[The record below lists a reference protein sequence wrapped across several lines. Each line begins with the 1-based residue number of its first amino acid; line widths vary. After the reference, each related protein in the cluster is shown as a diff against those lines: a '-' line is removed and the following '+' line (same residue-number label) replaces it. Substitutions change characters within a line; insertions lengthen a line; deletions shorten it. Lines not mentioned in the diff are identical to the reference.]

1 MILFIG
7 IPTEAPL
14 EMAITSA
21 EKARIPHVILDQRT
35 MHHCNLAIGFT
46 KNKFTAT
53 LQLHDKDYEL
63 EKFSGVYFRM
73 MDYTAMPHSDPHS
86 LQFMGADNLQK
97 SGMLHQ
103 QLLYW
108 MDITKV
114 RILNAPWTMGSN
126 MSKPYQAQ
134 HIKNAGLK
142 IPPTC
147 VTSDKKKHC
156 NNFSSS
162 TSHKFLN
169 PSVR

>member
-1 MILFIG
+1 
-7 IPTEAPL
+7 
-14 EMAITSA
+14 
-21 EKARIPHVILDQRT
+21 
-35 MHHCNLAIGFT
+35 
-46 KNKFTAT
+46 
-53 LQLHDKDYEL
+53 
-63 EKFSGVYFRM
+63 

-147 VTSDKKKHC
+147 VTSDKKALQQFQQQYKPQI
-156 NNFSSS
+156 FKSIS
-162 TSHKFLN
+162 
-169 PSVR
+169 SVRSIVREFTTADEKLLDKIQYLPTQFQQKLPHSTTFSETSIPL